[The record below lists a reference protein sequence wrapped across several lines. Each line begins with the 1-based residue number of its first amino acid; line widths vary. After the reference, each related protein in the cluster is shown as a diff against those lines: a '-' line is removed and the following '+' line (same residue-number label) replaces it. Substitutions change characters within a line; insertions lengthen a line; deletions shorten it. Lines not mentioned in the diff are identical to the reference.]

1 MDLID
6 LAFNGTKTCAA
17 LATAVVVQDAEK
29 RGLALGLTSCSPD
42 EIVDEMIRMGHAHES
57 LKACMSGRRDHL
69 RRMVGIEIKKEY
81 ERRLRHE

>member
-29 RGLALGLTSCSPD
+29 RGLPVHMTNWCP
-42 EIVDEMIRMGHAHES
+42 EQIVDWMISHGMALES
-57 LKACMSGRRDHL
+57 LQECMSGKRDHL
-69 RRMVGIEIKKEY
+69 RRMVGIEIKKEH
-81 ERRLRHE
+81 ERRMKHE